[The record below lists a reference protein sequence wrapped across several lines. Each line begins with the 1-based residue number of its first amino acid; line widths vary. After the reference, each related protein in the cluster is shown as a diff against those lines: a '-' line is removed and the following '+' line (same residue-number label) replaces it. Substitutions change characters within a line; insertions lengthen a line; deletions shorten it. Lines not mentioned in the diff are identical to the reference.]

1 MQDVQISMESAE
13 GLERRIRVQVPA
25 ARVDREVEAR
35 LKSVSRTANLKGF
48 RPGKVPESVIR
59 KRFGD
64 QVRREVVQD
73 LVQSSYAEAVARE
86 KLRPAGDPRIDLP
99 VEPGAAGADL
109 TYTASLEVFPEF
121 EVQGLSGIAVARP
134 EPAMDDADLDFV
146 LENIRRQRAHWH
158 GVSRPA
164 RPGDRVTITVKGFVD
179 GQPAP
184 GAGEQLA
191 VVLGTGQLG
200 RDLEQQMAGQQAGEE
215 RTLKLSTQDAGP
227 GNAAPRTSDILVRM
241 DEVAEEHLPE
251 VDEQFIR
258 GFGVDSGSRDEFLK
272 SIRDYMQQEFD
283 ARSRAEVKRQLLDHL
298 VRMNPITLPA
308 VLVDNEASSLQADA
322 ARTLGG
328 GAKDQL
334 PPVDAYRDTAERRVR
349 LGLVIGAIIRE
360 KSLTVDAGRVRARI
374 EDLASAYDNPEEVKG
389 LYYQTAQ
396 LMAQVENSVMEEQVI
411 EWLTAEAKVT
421 PVATTF
427 RSLAAR

>member
-1 MQDVQISMESAE
+1 MQDVQVSMESAQ
-13 GLERRIRVQVPA
+13 GLERRIRIQVPA
-25 ARVDREVEAR
+25 ARVHREVEAR

-73 LVQSSYAEAVARE
+73 LVQSSYAEALARE

-99 VEPGAAGADL
+99 AEPGAEGADL

-121 EVQGLSGIAVARP
+121 EVQGLGGIAVNRP
-134 EPAMDDADLDFV
+134 EPAIDDGDLDFV

-164 RPGDRVTITVKGFVD
+164 KLGDRVTVTVKGIAD
-179 GQPAP
+179 GKPAP
-184 GAGEQLA
+184 GAGEKLA
-191 VVLGTGQLG
+191 VVLGTGHMSAE
-200 RDLEQQMAGQQAGEE
+200 LEQQMVGQQAGEE
-215 RTLKLSTQDAGP
+215 RTLKFTAQDSAG
-227 GNAAPRTSDILVRM
+227 GAVSRASDILVRM
-241 DEVAEEHLPE
+241 DEVSEEHLPE

-283 ARSRAEVKRQLLDHL
+283 SRSRAEVKRQLLDHL
-298 VRMNPITLPA
+298 VRMNPITVPA
-308 VLVDNEASSLQADA
+308 VLVDNEAASLQADA
-322 ARTLGG
+322 ARTLGTD
-328 GAKDQL
+328 ARDQL

-360 KSLTVDAGRVRARI
+360 KGLTVDAGRVRGRV
-374 EDLASAYDNPEEVKG
+374 EELASAYDNPEEVKS

-396 LMAQVENSVMEEQVI
+396 LMTQVENSVMEEQVI
-411 EWLTAEAKVT
+411 EWLTGQAAVT
-421 PVATTF
+421 PVPTSF
-427 RSLAAR
+427 RSLAGR

>member
-1 MQDVQISMESAE
+1 MQDVQVSMESAE
-13 GLERRIRVQVPA
+13 GLARRMRIQVPA

-86 KLRPAGDPRIDLP
+86 KLRPAGEPHIDLP
-99 VEPGAAGADL
+99 GEPGAAGADL

-121 EVQGLSGIAVARP
+121 EVQGLAGIAVSRP
-134 EPAMDDADLDFV
+134 EPAIDDADLQFV

-158 GVSRPA
+158 AVSRPA
-164 RPGDRVTITVKGFVD
+164 RLGDRVAILVNGVVG
-179 GQPAP
+179 GQAAP
-184 GAGEQLA
+184 GPGEKLT
-191 VVLGTGQLG
+191 VVLGAGQVG
-200 RDLEQQMAGQQAGEE
+200 GDLEQQMVGQQAGEE
-215 RTLKLSTQDAGP
+215 RTLRFTVPDDGAG
-227 GNAAPRTSDILVRM
+227 NVPRTSEILVRM
-241 DEVAEEHLPE
+241 EEVAEEHLPE

-272 SIRDYMQQEFD
+272 SIRDYMQQEF
-283 ARSRAEVKRQLLDHL
+283 ASRSRAEVKRQLLDHL
-298 VRMNPITLPA
+298 VRMNPITVPA
-308 VLVDNEASSLQADA
+308 VLVDNEAASLQADA
-322 ARTLGG
+322 ARTLG
-328 GAKDQL
+328 AASRDQL
-334 PPVDAYRDTAERRVR
+334 PAVTAYHDAAERRVR

-360 KSLTVDAGRVRARI
+360 KGLKVDAGRVRARI
-374 EDLASAYDNPEEVKG
+374 EELASAYDNPEEVKG

-396 LMAQVENSVMEEQVI
+396 LMTQVENSIMEEQVI
-411 EWLTAEAKVT
+411 EWLTTQAVVT
-421 PVATTF
+421 PVATSF
-427 RSLAAR
+427 RSLAGK